1 MNQSF
6 IEFLIIAL
14 LSLGVTF
21 VLFHYLQAYAEGQ
34 SQLLGGT
41 IKYGGSLAGFAL
53 ISVLF
58 TQVYDSIVKTENSQ
72 KMGESTVVN
81 LAGDYRMRY
90 EVNNRMQDGE
100 AHIVQ
105 EPGSPNFLIS
115 GAVGKRTFRGD
126 CCYVGP
132 RRRMYFLYENNA
144 GEQGLAMGDLLS
156 DRPDSIMLAWYDAYT
171 FDVDGDTTGTMVLYL
186 KK

>member
-1 MNQSF
+1 MSLPF

-34 SQLLGGT
+34 GQILGGT

-58 TQVYDSIVKTENSQ
+58 TQVYDSVVKTEGSQ
-72 KMGESTVVN
+72 KTGERTTIN
-81 LAGDYRMRY
+81 LAGHYKMHY
-90 EVNNRMQDGE
+90 EIHDRVQEGE
-100 AHIVQ
+100 VHIVQ
-105 EPGSPNFLIS
+105 ESGSPNFLIS

-126 CCYVGP
+126 CGYIGP
-132 RRRMYFLYENNA
+132 RRRMYFLYENSS
-144 GEQGLAMGDLLS
+144 GEQGIAMGDILE
-156 DRPDSIMLAWYDAYT
+156 DRSDSIMLSWYDAYT
-171 FDVDGDTTGTMVLYL
+171 FDVDGDTTGNIMLYL